1 MTAKAAVTPWGL
13 TLVSELSKMVELPY
27 ATAEIDPVTQ
37 TARYRDVDGALVEPI
52 EAGKHG
58 SATNTSPR
66 TGTSRDGSGKPAPD
80 SDTGH
85 DGDRD

>member
-1 MTAKAAVTPWGL
+1 MKARAAVPPWGL

-27 ATAEIDPVTQ
+27 TSAEVDPVTQ
-37 TARYRDVDGALVEPI
+37 TARYRDADGALVEPI

-66 TGTSRDGSGKPAPD
+66 TGTSRDGSGQPAPD

>member
-1 MTAKAAVTPWGL
+1 MTVVTPWGL
-13 TLVSELSKMVELPY
+13 TRLSELSKTVEIPY
-27 ATAEIDPVTQ
+27 ASLEIDPVTQ
-37 TARYRDVDGALVEPI
+37 TALYRDLDGALVEPI

-66 TGTSRDGSGKPAPD
+66 TGTSQDGSGSPAPD

>member
-1 MTAKAAVTPWGL
+1 
-13 TLVSELSKMVELPY
+13 MVELPY
-27 ATAEIDPVTQ
+27 ASAELDPDTQ
-37 TARYRDVDGALVEPI
+37 TARYRDVDGSLIDPI

-66 TGTSRDGSGKPAPD
+66 TGTSRDGSGSPAPD

>member
-13 TLVSELSKMVELPY
+13 TRVSELSKMVELPY
-27 ATAEIDPVTQ
+27 TSVEIDPATQ
-37 TARYRDVDGALVEPI
+37 TARYRDVEGALVEPI

-66 TGTSRDGSGKPAPD
+66 TGTSRDGSGNPAPD